1 MDKFNIYK
9 EGLDLQFAMDACMQ
23 RGRIWHMKKGEVF
36 ELVGEPARWMG
47 FIKTGYLKYVAHNEV
62 DGKDYSMAFVFEGEL
77 AGDYPFCFYGGLS
90 DVSIVAGE
98 DCTLYVMEGAEF
110 NLLFEESIDTMRA
123 GKQFAEHLFIQAYTR
138 VLNFYRTDAKT
149 RYIGLLQRCPHVVK
163 KLPLL
168 EIASYLRVTPTTIS
182 KIRKGLSEENKSF
195 EE

>member
-1 MDKFNIYK
+1 
-9 EGLDLQFAMDACMQ
+9 
-23 RGRIWHMKKGEVF
+23 
-36 ELVGEPARWMG
+36 
-47 FIKTGYLKYVAHNEV
+47 
-62 DGKDYSMAFVFEGEL
+62 
-77 AGDYPFCFYGGLS
+77 
-90 DVSIVAGE
+90 
-98 DCTLYVMEGAEF
+98 
-110 NLLFEESIDTMRA
+110 
-123 GKQFAEHLFIQAYTR
+123 EHLFIQAYTR